1 MKLEGERDERVIQK
15 ELGQYLEVNMIK
27 MHRMSV

>member
-1 MKLEGERDERVIQK
+1 MELEGERDERVIQK

-27 MHRMSV
+27 MYCMSV